1 MTPPTRLAAVTTEV
15 QRALEHGL
23 PSHELRRDLDVAF
36 AEALDE
42 LDAEEPTEDALIY
55 RFELVASYG
64 DLVRSLDACED
75 LAA

>member
-1 MTPPTRLAAVTTEV
+1 MTPPARLAAVTGQV

-23 PSHELRRDLDVAF
+23 PSHELRRHLDVAF
-36 AEALDE
+36 AEALDH
-42 LDAEEPTEDALIY
+42 LDAEEPTEDTLIY

-64 DLVRSLDACED
+64 DLMRSLDECED